1 MIRLKCCIFS
11 IKRRRALPT
20 AFFCGKILIKS
31 AEKGK
36 ASMKTHCIRLRRG
49 EDLLP
54 AIRQFAEERM
64 LEAAVVLSG
73 VGCLSRAVL
82 RDADGRTVRTVEEP
96 CEILSLTGT
105 VSRQRCHLHIA
116 LSRQGLTAFGGHL
129 MPGCM
134 VNTTCELILG
144 ELPGWR
150 FGTEQDS
157 ETGYDEIVFT
167 EETP

>member
-1 MIRLKCCIFS
+1 
-11 IKRRRALPT
+11 
-20 AFFCGKILIKS
+20 
-31 AEKGK
+31 
-36 ASMKTHCIRLRRG
+36 MKTHCVRLRRG

-54 AIRQFAEERM
+54 VIRQLAEERM

-116 LSRQGLTAFGGHL
+116 LSKENLSTVGGHL
-129 MPGCM
+129 VEGCII
-134 VNTTCELILG
+134 NTTCELVLGILD
-144 ELPGWR
+144 GWR
-150 FGTEQDS
+150 IDTEFDA
-157 ETGYDEIVFT
+157 ETGYDELIFRG
-167 EETP
+167 EDCK